1 MCCSNRG
8 GNLVVGRCAV
18 NVCSFCGG
26 ELALGRDFVSDNPRQ
41 SRHFR
46 DSICVIV
53 LKQQL
58 AAAETEIEGT
68 EGIQEGLEAAIRLR
82 DVELQRLTRQTAA
95 LARANATIEEQQQR
109 LAAAEADIL
118 AWQTTATYCGEI
130 RDEALAKLA
139 AAEARLLA
147 TQLAVTEES
156 AKKVTAEM
164 RLAAAEAERDALFER
179 TKHDI
184 YVSLGV
190 GQKLT
195 TAEQKLQ
202 EIYTAASCIVE
213 KQAQLGRSKS
223 GLYPHFD
230 AQWVCRTIKPVEGV
244 VE

>member
-82 DVELQRLTRQTAA
+82 DVELQRLTRQTEA

-109 LAAAEADIL
+109 LAAAEAEREANDDEHHNL
-118 AWQTTATYCGEI
+118 VADLVTQ
-130 RDEALAKLA
+130 RDRARAK
-139 AAEARLLA
+139 
-147 TQLAVTEES
+147 
-156 AKKVTAEM
+156 
-164 RLAAAEAERDALFER
+164 LAAAEAERDALFER
-179 TKHDI
+179 MKHDI

>member
-1 MCCSNRG
+1 M
-8 GNLVVGRCAV
+8 

>member
-1 MCCSNRG
+1 
-8 GNLVVGRCAV
+8 
-18 NVCSFCGG
+18 
-26 ELALGRDFVSDNPRQ
+26 
-41 SRHFR
+41 
-46 DSICVIV
+46 V

-164 RLAAAEAERDALFER
+164 RLAAAEARLNGDTLYDKLLELKQRLAAAEAERDALFER

>member
-8 GNLVVGRCAV
+8 DNLVVGRCAV

-82 DVELQRLTRQTAA
+82 DVELQRLTRQTEA

-109 LAAAEADIL
+109 LAAAEAEREANDDEHHNL
-118 AWQTTATYCGEI
+118 VADLVTQ
-130 RDEALAKLA
+130 RDRARAK
-139 AAEARLLA
+139 
-147 TQLAVTEES
+147 
-156 AKKVTAEM
+156 
-164 RLAAAEAERDALFER
+164 LAAAEAERDALFER
-179 TKHDI
+179 MKHDI

>member
-1 MCCSNRG
+1 MTDLPRITETWHWVSSDVDGDAPYMSRSASGKWC
-8 GNLVVGRCAV
+8 
-18 NVCSFCGG
+18 
-26 ELALGRDFVSDNPRQ
+26 EL
-41 SRHFR
+41 RHANK
-46 DSICVIV
+46 VI
-53 LKQQL
+53 
-58 AAAETEIEGT
+58 TEY
-68 EGIQEGLEAAIRLR
+68 
-82 DVELQRLTRQTAA
+82 
-95 LARANATIEEQQQR
+95 QQR

>member
-139 AAEARLLA
+139 AAEALLRDR
-147 TQLAVTEES
+147 EE
-156 AKKVTAEM
+156 
-164 RLAAAEAERDALFER
+164 AANWCFHWICTVKHFREAFEHWPWLRDHGDTTRSRE
-179 TKHDI
+179 
-184 YVSLGV
+184 VLG
-190 GQKLT
+190 
-195 TAEQKLQ
+195 
-202 EIYTAASCIVE
+202 
-213 KQAQLGRSKS
+213 
-223 GLYPHFD
+223 
-230 AQWVCRTIKPVEGV
+230 
-244 VE
+244 

>member
-1 MCCSNRG
+1 MSDVL
-8 GNLVVGRCAV
+8 NLLC
-18 NVCSFCGG
+18 
-26 ELALGRDFVSDNPRQ
+26 DY
-41 SRHFR
+41 
-46 DSICVIV
+46 
-53 LKQQL
+53 
-58 AAAETEIEGT
+58 AAAGAVVDRSLIAKVESEIAR
-68 EGIQEGLEAAIRLR
+68 LYAAAGASEIA
-82 DVELQRLTRQTAA
+82 RLT
-95 LARANATIEEQQQR
+95 E
-109 LAAAEADIL
+109 
-118 AWQTTATYCGEI
+118 
-130 RDEALAKLA
+130 
-139 AAEARLLA
+139 
-147 TQLAVTEES
+147 
-156 AKKVTAEM
+156 